1 MPKAN
6 VFNMAG
12 EKIGEIE
19 LSEAIFGIEPNK
31 SVLHDSVK
39 NHLANCRQGTQS
51 ALTKGEVSYTTRKPW
66 RQKGTG
72 RARAGYAGSPV
83 WYHGGVAFAPKPRD
97 YSYTLN
103 KKVKRLA
110 LKSALSA
117 KAAEAEIVVIDGLK
131 LDEVKTK
138 TFKTFLTKIGVEVKA
153 LVVTENV
160 DEVVVKSA
168 RNIAGVLG
176 NFERVLFD
184 VEVFHGLLGDD
195 GTDDNVVCGL
205 HQAYTSSIL
214 ARAALSTTI
223 LPLVRIM

>member
-1 MPKAN
+1 MPIAN
-6 VFNMAG
+6 LFNMAG

-51 ALTKGEVSYTTRKPW
+51 ALTKGEVSDTTRKPW

-97 YSYTLN
+97 YSYSLN
-103 KKVKRLA
+103 KKVRRLA

-117 KAAEAEIVVIDGLK
+117 KAQENEILVVDGLK
-131 LDEVKTK
+131 VEEIKTK
-138 TFKTFLTKIGVEVKA
+138 PFQSFLNKLGVEGKA

-160 DEVVVKSA
+160 DEMVVKSA
-168 RNIAGVLG
+168 RNIEGVSTTTATILSPYMILTSG
-176 NFERVLFD
+176 KMIVDKAALAKIE
-184 VEVFHGLLGDD
+184 EVF
-195 GTDDNVVCGL
+195 
-205 HQAYTSSIL
+205 A
-214 ARAALSTTI
+214 
-223 LPLVRIM
+223 

>member
-1 MPKAN
+1 MPIAN

-12 EKIGEIE
+12 EKIGEIQ
-19 LSEAIFGIEPNK
+19 LSDAIFGIEPNK

-51 ALTKGEVSYTTRKPW
+51 ALTKGEVSYTTKKPW

-117 KAAEAEIVVIDGLK
+117 KAAENEIIVVDGLK
-131 LDEVKTK
+131 MEEIKTK
-138 TFKTFLTKIGVEVKA
+138 TFKTFLDKVGVEGKA

-160 DEVVVKSA
+160 DEMVIKSA
-168 RNIAGVLG
+168 RNIAGV
-176 NFERVLFD
+176 
-184 VEVFHGLLGDD
+184 
-195 GTDDNVVCGL
+195 
-205 HQAYTSSIL
+205 
-214 ARAALSTTI
+214 STTI
-223 LPLVRIM
+223 ATILSPYMILTNGKMVVDKAALAKIEEVYA

>member
-51 ALTKGEVSYTTRKPW
+51 ALTKGEVSYSTRKPW

-72 RARAGYAGSPV
+72 RARAGYTGSPV
-83 WYHGGVAFAPKPRD
+83 WTHGGVAFAPKPRD

-110 LKSALSA
+110 LKSVLSSKA
-117 KAAEAEIVVIDGLK
+117 KDGEIVVVDKIELTEAKTRNIVAMLK
-131 LDEVKTK
+131 ALGADK
-138 TFKTFLTKIGVEVKA
+138 KA
-153 LVVTENV
+153 LVIAQLQAAGIKVTSWLDHQIDVIVATLNKTGAWLATKTQEGISGMNQ
-160 DEVVVKSA
+160 DT
-168 RNIAGVLG
+168 
-176 NFERVLFD
+176 ERSH
-184 VEVFHGLLGDD
+184 E
-195 GTDDNVVCGL
+195 
-205 HQAYTSSIL
+205 
-214 ARAALSTTI
+214 
-223 LPLVRIM
+223 

>member
-19 LSEAIFGIEPNK
+19 LSEAIFGIQPNE

-51 ALTKGEVSYTTRKPW
+51 ALTKGEVSYTTKKPW

-117 KAAEAEIVVIDGLK
+117 KAAENEIVVIDGLTVS
-131 LDEVKTK
+131 EIKTK
-138 TFKTFLTKIGVEVKA
+138 PFQNFLTKVGAENKA
-153 LVVTENV
+153 LVVTESV
-160 DEVVVKSA
+160 DEKVVKSA
-168 RNIAGVLG
+168 RNLPGVTTTTATILSPYMILTSG
-176 NFERVLFD
+176 KLVLD
-184 VEVFHGLLGDD
+184 KAALAKIEEVF
-195 GTDDNVVCGL
+195 
-205 HQAYTSSIL
+205 A
-214 ARAALSTTI
+214 
-223 LPLVRIM
+223 

>member
-51 ALTKGEVSYTTRKPW
+51 ALTKGEVSYTTKKPW

-83 WYHGGVAFAPKPRD
+83 WTHGGVAFAPKPRD

-103 KKVKRLA
+103 KKVRRLA

-117 KAAEAEIVVIDGLK
+117 KAAEDEILVIDGLAV
-131 LDEVKTK
+131 EEIKTK
-138 TFKTFLTKIGVEVKA
+138 AFAAFLKKIGVEGKA

-160 DEVVVKSA
+160 DEKVVKSA
-168 RNIAGVLG
+168 RNIEGVATTPATILSPYQILTSG
-176 NFERVLFD
+176 KLVVDKAALAKIE
-184 VEVFHGLLGDD
+184 EVF
-195 GTDDNVVCGL
+195 
-205 HQAYTSSIL
+205 A
-214 ARAALSTTI
+214 
-223 LPLVRIM
+223 

>member
-1 MPKAN
+1 MPTAK

-31 SVLHDSVK
+31 SVLHDYVK
-39 NHLANCRQGTQS
+39 MHLANCRQGTQS
-51 ALTKGEVSYTTRKPW
+51 ALTKGEVDFTTKKPW

-97 YSYTLN
+97 YSYRLN

-117 KAAEAEIVVIDGLK
+117 KAAEDEILVVDGLTAE
-131 LDEVKTK
+131 DAKTK
-138 TFKTFLTKIGVEVKA
+138 TFKAFLEKLGVSGKA

-160 DEVVVKSA
+160 DENVVRSA
-168 RNIAGVLG
+168 RNLAGVTTTFANILDPYMILTSG
-176 NFERVLFD
+176 KL
-184 VEVFHGLLGDD
+184 
-195 GTDDNVVCGL
+195 VVDK
-205 HQAYTSSIL
+205 
-214 ARAALSTTI
+214 AALAKI
-223 LPLVRIM
+223 EEVYA

>member
-19 LSEAIFGIEPNK
+19 LSEAIFGIQPNE

-51 ALTKGEVSYTTRKPW
+51 TLTKGEVSYTTKKPW

-103 KKVKRLA
+103 KKVRRLA
-110 LKSALSA
+110 MKSALSA
-117 KAAEAEIVVIDGLK
+117 KAADEDIIVIDGLK
-131 LDEVKTK
+131 MDEIKTK
-138 TFKTFLTKIGVEVKA
+138 TFAEFLKKIGSEGKA

-160 DEVVVKSA
+160 EENVVKSA
-168 RNIAGVLG
+168 RNISGVETTTATILSPYMILNTG
-176 NFERVLFD
+176 KFIVDKAALQKIE
-184 VEVFHGLLGDD
+184 EVF
-195 GTDDNVVCGL
+195 
-205 HQAYTSSIL
+205 A
-214 ARAALSTTI
+214 
-223 LPLVRIM
+223 

>member
-51 ALTKGEVSYTTRKPW
+51 ALAKGEVSYSTRKPW

-72 RARAGYAGSPV
+72 RARAGYTGSPV
-83 WYHGGVAFAPKPRD
+83 WTHGGVAFAPKPRD

-117 KAAEAEIVVIDGLK
+117 KAAENEIVVVDGLK
-131 LDEVKTK
+131 VEEIKTSV
-138 TFKTFLTKIGVEVKA
+138 FNSFLKKIGVEKKA
-153 LVVTENV
+153 LVVTESV
-160 DEVVVKSA
+160 DEKVVKSA
-168 RNIAGVLG
+168 RNIAGV
-176 NFERVLFD
+176 E
-184 VEVFHGLLGDD
+184 
-195 GTDDNVVCGL
+195 TTI
-205 HQAYTSSIL
+205 ASIL
-214 ARAALSTTI
+214 SPYMILTNGVMVVDKAALAKI
-223 LPLVRIM
+223 EEVYA

>member
-51 ALTKGEVSYTTRKPW
+51 ALTKGEVSYTTKKPW

-97 YSYTLN
+97 YGYTLN

-117 KAAEAEIVVIDGLK
+117 KAAENEIIVVDGLK
-131 LDEVKTK
+131 MDEIKTK
-138 TFKTFLTKIGVEVKA
+138 AFAEFLGKVGVEKKA
-153 LVVTENV
+153 LVITENV
-160 DEVVVKSA
+160 DEKVVKSA
-168 RNIAGVLG
+168 RNIAGVSTTTATILSPYMILTNG
-176 NFERVLFD
+176 KLVVDKAALAKIE
-184 VEVFHGLLGDD
+184 EVF
-195 GTDDNVVCGL
+195 
-205 HQAYTSSIL
+205 A
-214 ARAALSTTI
+214 
-223 LPLVRIM
+223 

>member
-12 EKIGEIE
+12 ENIGEIE
-19 LSEAIFGIEPNK
+19 LSDAIFGIEPNK

-117 KAAEAEIVVIDGLK
+117 KAAEAEIVVVDGLK

-138 TFKTFLTKIGVEVKA
+138 TFKTFLTKIGVEGKA

-168 RNIAGVLG
+168 RNIAGV
-176 NFERVLFD
+176 
-184 VEVFHGLLGDD
+184 
-195 GTDDNVVCGL
+195 TTTI
-205 HQAYTSSIL
+205 ASIL
-214 ARAALSTTI
+214 SPYMILTSGKMVVDKAALAKI
-223 LPLVRIM
+223 EEVYA

>member
-19 LSEAIFGIEPNK
+19 LSAAVFGIEPNK

-51 ALTKGEVSYTTRKPW
+51 ALTKGEVSYTTAKPW

-72 RARAGYAGSPV
+72 RARAGYKGSPV
-83 WYHGGVAFAPKPRD
+83 WTHGGVAFAPKPRD

-110 LKSALSA
+110 MKSALSA
-117 KAAEAEIVVIDGLK
+117 KAAEDEIIVIDGLAV
-131 LDEVKTK
+131 EEIKTK
-138 TFKTFLTKIGVEVKA
+138 TFKTFLDKLGVEGKA
-153 LVVTENV
+153 LVVTESV
-160 DEVVVKSA
+160 DEKVIKSA
-168 RNIAGVLG
+168 RNIEGVSVTFAGVLSPYMIL
-176 NFERVLFD
+176 NNRKLVVDKAVIAKLE
-184 VEVFHGLLGDD
+184 EVY
-195 GTDDNVVCGL
+195 
-205 HQAYTSSIL
+205 A
-214 ARAALSTTI
+214 
-223 LPLVRIM
+223 

>member
-51 ALTKGEVSYTTRKPW
+51 ALTKGEVSYTTKKPW

-83 WYHGGVAFAPKPRD
+83 WTHGGVAFAPKPRD
-97 YSYTLN
+97 YGYTLN
-103 KKVKRLA
+103 KKVRRLA

-117 KAAEAEIVVIDGLK
+117 KAAEDEIVVIDGLK
-131 LDEVKTK
+131 VEEIKTK
-138 TFKTFLTKIGVEVKA
+138 AFQSFLNKIGVEGKA

-160 DEVVVKSA
+160 DEKVVKSA
-168 RNIAGVLG
+168 RNIAGV
-176 NFERVLFD
+176 
-184 VEVFHGLLGDD
+184 
-195 GTDDNVVCGL
+195 
-205 HQAYTSSIL
+205 
-214 ARAALSTTI
+214 STTI
-223 LPLVRIM
+223 ATILSPYQILTSGKMVVDKAALAKIEEVYA

>member
-12 EKIGEIE
+12 EKIGEIQ

-97 YSYTLN
+97 YSYSLN

-117 KAAEAEIVVIDGLK
+117 KAADAEIIVIDGLK
-131 LDEVKTK
+131 MDEIKTK
-138 TFKTFLTKIGVEVKA
+138 AFKTFLTKIGVEGKA

-160 DEVVVKSA
+160 DEAVIKSA
-168 RNIAGVLG
+168 RNIAGVSTTVANILSPYMILTSG
-176 NFERVLFD
+176 KM
-184 VEVFHGLLGDD
+184 
-195 GTDDNVVCGL
+195 VVDK
-205 HQAYTSSIL
+205 
-214 ARAALSTTI
+214 AALAKI
-223 LPLVRIM
+223 EEVYA

>member
-19 LSEAIFGIEPNK
+19 LSEAIFGIQPNE

-51 ALTKGEVSYTTRKPW
+51 TLTKGEVSYTTKKPW

-97 YSYTLN
+97 YSYSLN
-103 KKVKRLA
+103 KKVRRLA

-117 KAAEAEIVVIDGLK
+117 KAAENEIVVIDGLQV
-131 LDEVKTK
+131 DEIKTK
-138 TFKTFLTKIGVEVKA
+138 AFKSFLEKVGVTGKA

-160 DEVVVKSA
+160 DEKVVKSA
-168 RNIAGVLG
+168 RNLPGVTTTTATIISPYMILTSG
-176 NFERVLFD
+176 KMVLD
-184 VEVFHGLLGDD
+184 KAALAKIEEVF
-195 GTDDNVVCGL
+195 
-205 HQAYTSSIL
+205 A
-214 ARAALSTTI
+214 
-223 LPLVRIM
+223 

>member
-39 NHLANCRQGTQS
+39 NHLANLRQGTQS
-51 ALTKGEVSYTTRKPW
+51 ALTKGEVSYTTKKPW

-117 KAAEAEIVVIDGLK
+117 KAAENEIVVVDGLK
-131 LDEVKTK
+131 VEEIKTK
-138 TFKTFLTKIGVEVKA
+138 AFNAFLQKVGVAKKA
-153 LVVTENV
+153 LVVTESV
-160 DEVVVKSA
+160 DEKIVKSA
-168 RNIAGVLG
+168 RNIAGV
-176 NFERVLFD
+176 ETTIATVLSPYMILTNG
-184 VEVFHGLLGDD
+184 VM
-195 GTDDNVVCGL
+195 VVDK
-205 HQAYTSSIL
+205 
-214 ARAALSTTI
+214 AALAKI
-223 LPLVRIM
+223 EEVYA

>member
-19 LSEAIFGIEPNK
+19 LSEAIFGIQPNE

-51 ALTKGEVSYTTRKPW
+51 ALTKGEVSYTTKKPW

-117 KAAEAEIVVIDGLK
+117 KAAENEIVVIDGLTVN
-131 LDEVKTK
+131 EIKTK
-138 TFKTFLTKIGVEVKA
+138 PFQSCLAKVGAENKA
-153 LVVTENV
+153 LGVTETV
-160 DEVVVKSA
+160 DEKVVKSA
-168 RNIAGVLG
+168 RNLPGVTTTTATILSPYMILTSG
-176 NFERVLFD
+176 KLVVDKAALAKIE
-184 VEVFHGLLGDD
+184 EVF
-195 GTDDNVVCGL
+195 
-205 HQAYTSSIL
+205 A
-214 ARAALSTTI
+214 
-223 LPLVRIM
+223 

>member
-6 VFNMAG
+6 VYDMSG
-12 EKIGEIE
+12 KQIGEIE
-19 LSEAIFGIEPNK
+19 LSEAIFGIEPNAA
-31 SVLHDSVK
+31 VLHDAVK

-83 WYHGGVAFAPKPRD
+83 WRHGGVAFAPKPRS

-117 KAAEAEIVVIDGLK
+117 KAAEGSIIVIDGLK
-131 LDEVKTK
+131 MDEIKTK
-138 TFKTFLTKIGVEVKA
+138 AFHQFLKALPVAGKT

-160 DEVVVKSA
+160 EENVVKSA
-168 RNIAGVLG
+168 RNIPGVTTTIATILSPYVIL
-176 NFERVLFD
+176 NNSAL
-184 VEVFHGLLGDD
+184 
-195 GTDDNVVCGL
+195 VVDK
-205 HQAYTSSIL
+205 
-214 ARAALSTTI
+214 AALAKI
-223 LPLVRIM
+223 EEVYA

>member
-31 SVLHDSVK
+31 SVLHDAVK

-51 ALTKGEVSYTTRKPW
+51 ALTKGEVSYTTKKPW

-117 KAAEAEIVVIDGLK
+117 KAAEAEILVVDGLK
-131 LDEVKTK
+131 MDEVKTK
-138 TFKTFLTKIGVEVKA
+138 TFNAFLKKLGVECKA

-160 DEVVVKSA
+160 EENVVKSA
-168 RNIAGVLG
+168 RNICGVETTIATILNPYQILTG
-176 NFERVLFD
+176 
-184 VEVFHGLLGDD
+184 GKM
-195 GTDDNVVCGL
+195 VVDK
-205 HQAYTSSIL
+205 
-214 ARAALSTTI
+214 AALAKI
-223 LPLVRIM
+223 EEVYA